1 MYDSRVYAK
10 PFQPIRYPSN
20 CSLIE
25 KLYIVFK
32 LFLWDMFYVILPTT
46 HLIFFL
52 WICPDFES
60 ALFQKMPGRATS
72 EYTKMSFVFFVK
84 FTQKYPG
91 RATLKF
97 KFFNLVKLWNF
108 WNSISPFFSFSWRPT
123 YGDFGQ
129 KKVRIYEV
137 ISDFFLWYLVFFPHF
152 KLRLI
157 ITQKKSRY
165 QMKSPDITFFS
176 WLPSRILV

>member
-1 MYDSRVYAK
+1 
-10 PFQPIRYPSN
+10 
-20 CSLIE
+20 
-25 KLYIVFK
+25 
-32 LFLWDMFYVILPTT
+32 
-46 HLIFFL
+46 
-52 WICPDFES
+52 
-60 ALFQKMPGRATS
+60 MPGRATS

-137 ISDFFLWYLVFFPHF
+137 ISDFFLWYLVFFSSFQIAPDNRP
-152 KLRLI
+152 K
-157 ITQKKSRY
+157 
-165 QMKSPDITFFS
+165 KSPDIKKKVQISPFFPGFRAGFWHKTRLS
-176 WLPSRILV
+176 TNSLAPCEQGLRLRSLKKQTSQNCG